1 MINASASYWQ
11 SPIVDICRR
20 SIREGESNR
29 ATRQHR
35 AVACWSWSRLVEYG
49 SMIKNPETYRRQ
61 SEAERW
67 EALRQMSAEESIAL
81 GEALLSSEIMRALH
95 DAGVAKWQTRPTQN
109 PLSARTCGFKSLLR
123 YSRKLAIEWGLQSG
137 GPSVR

>member
-1 MINASASYWQ
+1 MVALWSIGCETNTASTSQRCLLAVRSH
-11 SPIVDICRR
+11 DICRR

-61 SEAERW
+61 SEAERF

-81 GEALLSSEIMRALH
+81 GEALLCSEIMRLAEFPDDDH
-95 DAGVAKWQTRPTQN
+95 
-109 PLSARTCGFKSLLR
+109 ARS
-123 YSRKLAIEWGLQSG
+123 LAIGLG
-137 GPSVR
+137 IKPHAAFK

>member
-1 MINASASYWQ
+1 MINASASYWEYQ
-11 SPIVDICRR
+11 IVDICRR

-49 SMIKNPETYRRQ
+49 TMIKNPETYRRQ

-81 GEALLSSEIMRALH
+81 GEALLCSEIMRLAEFPDDDH
-95 DAGVAKWQTRPTQN
+95 AQ
-109 PLSARTCGFKSLLR
+109 S
-123 YSRKLAIEWGLQSG
+123 LAIGLG
-137 GPSVR
+137 IKPHAAFK